1 MQLLGMKESMPL
13 LVLDGPFIVG
23 LGHDRNPPGTVEQ
36 GVSLAWDLGLIRE
49 DSGENCVEWEPL

>member
-1 MQLLGMKESMPL
+1 MKESMPL